1 MSSNLFP
8 LLLVGGAAAAV
19 VYVATRPAA
28 AGSGGGVAPGQVQ
41 WKGKT
46 LVSSTA
52 CQKALAQLPP
62 ALMNRLVKSDL
73 TDLVELGSDV
83 EKMGLTKASSCLWA
97 AAARTRIDM
106 LGEACDS
113 ALLALPATVLKD
125 TATRVR
131 EAKSAGDLRLVA
143 ASLKSGGFKDA
154 SDCIAARADAVEV
167 HLSEEEKIL
176 GRSLVSTGVCDA
188 RLFELPDE
196 SFKKILAFISSA
208 SWADLRKLADGL
220 VTSGFPAA
228 AQCVRERADALE
240 KSGGDTGGALR
251 GGLGLEPGKMRMPG
265 EKKPITRLLGPSGM
279 DSSLTSTLSGVNLLV
294 KDIPDAAGGDPDAL
308 RKQVAAV
315 LTRLRTFKGNLE
327 TTGYGVGELLDLAA
341 LIAAEAPVASAEIKD
356 AADEI
361 NLIRYWPSF
370 AGSPVREQAKSTL
383 SGIRRFNVDAS
394 TADVGPTE
402 MAAADSATDAK
413 PSDRMSDIKN
423 LYITVDG
430 TLFSA
435 PAPELNQLMIDI
447 AAGRE
452 RIRQDF

>member
-1 MSSNLFP
+1 
-8 LLLVGGAAAAV
+8 
-19 VYVATRPAA
+19 
-28 AGSGGGVAPGQVQ
+28 
-41 WKGKT
+41 
-46 LVSSTA
+46 
-52 CQKALAQLPP
+52 
-62 ALMNRLVKSDL
+62 
-73 TDLVELGSDV
+73 
-83 EKMGLTKASSCLWA
+83 
-97 AAARTRIDM
+97 
-106 LGEACDS
+106 
-113 ALLALPATVLKD
+113 
-125 TATRVR
+125 
-131 EAKSAGDLRLVA
+131 
-143 ASLKSGGFKDA
+143 
-154 SDCIAARADAVEV
+154 
-167 HLSEEEKIL
+167 
-176 GRSLVSTGVCDA
+176 
-188 RLFELPDE
+188 
-196 SFKKILAFISSA
+196 
-208 SWADLRKLADGL
+208 
-220 VTSGFPAA
+220 
-228 AQCVRERADALE
+228 
-240 KSGGDTGGALR
+240 
-251 GGLGLEPGKMRMPG
+251 
-265 EKKPITRLLGPSGM
+265 M